1 MIKILSNSCCDFF
14 IREKNLYLIFKNLN
28 DLDDFNI
35 NKIKFYYSFFHII
48 SFEKNIKYKMIINF
62 LETEISYLMLY
73 NKINDLVKILTEI
86 KAISNHTVKF
96 TLILVNSKFL
106 KKVIDLF
113 LSLYENG
120 RPIYIINNYEDINL
134 LIK

>member
-1 MIKILSNSCCDFF
+1 MIEILSNSCCEFY

-28 DLDDFNI
+28 NLDNLQI

-48 SFEKNIKYKMIINF
+48 SFENNLKYKMIINF
-62 LETEISYLMLY
+62 LETEISYLTIY
-73 NKINDLVKILTEI
+73 NKINEFLNILTKI
-86 KAISNHTVKF
+86 KPISNKTVEY

-106 KKVIDLF
+106 KKVIDTF
-113 LSLYENG
+113 LLLYQNG